1 LVGGRHCSSL
11 GAAGGR
17 LPLLLSGVVPEAE
30 VLVQLAR
37 LAKAV
42 RMTDPSINPFLVE
55 DDDEG
60 DNPFVVTPSASG
72 SGAEV
77 ASTREAHITVS
88 AE

>member
-1 LVGGRHCSSL
+1 
-11 GAAGGR
+11 
-17 LPLLLSGVVPEAE
+17 
-30 VLVQLAR
+30 
-37 LAKAV
+37 
-42 RMTDPSINPFLVE
+42 MTDPSINPFLVE